1 LLISAS
7 VNPATAVN
15 LSGKEKGVRLIPIRM
30 SLEGMMR
37 NSKLIFSVAAAVAI
51 MGSGAVRAADL
62 PVKARP
68 LPVEPVY
75 DWSGFYVGLN
85 GGFGAQ
91 SSRDDITLMNNFA
104 VLARTAGFQ
113 AQGGFGGGQAGY
125 NWQRGSIVL
134 GVETDIQGSAI
145 NDKFARVIDAAG
157 DNLNAS
163 KNIDYFG
170 TVRGRLGFASNN
182 VLFYGTGGFAYADVR
197 NTLLVTNGGLSANLT
212 DSSTKTGYSAGLG
225 VEYAYDRSWSF
236 KAEYQYIAL
245 GGSTLIAPVVP
256 PNGVVINSNRLSN
269 DFYTLRLGVNYKLN
283 TPVIAKF

>member
-1 LLISAS
+1 
-7 VNPATAVN
+7 
-15 LSGKEKGVRLIPIRM
+15 M
-30 SLEGMMR
+30 Q
-37 NSKLIFSVAAAVAI
+37 NSKLIFSVAAAAVI
-51 MGSGAVRAADL
+51 MGSGAVYAADL

-68 LPVEPVY
+68 LPVEPAF
-75 DWSGFYVGLN
+75 DWSGFYIGLN
-85 GGFGAQ
+85 GGYGAQ
-91 SSRDDITLMNNFA
+91 PSNNDITLMNNFA
-104 VLARTAGFQ
+104 VLARTGGFQ
-113 AQGGFGGGQAGY
+113 ASGGFGGGQAGY
-125 NWQRGSIVL
+125 NWQRGFVVL

-145 NDKFARVIDAAG
+145 NDKFSRVIDAAG

-170 TVRGRLGFASNN
+170 TFRGRFGFASNN

-212 DSSTKTGYSAGLG
+212 DSTTKTGYSAGFG

-245 GGSTLIAPVVP
+245 GSSTLTAAVVP

-269 DFYTLRLGVNYKLN
+269 DFYTLRMGVNYKLN
-283 TPVIAKF
+283 APVIAKF

>member
-1 LLISAS
+1 
-7 VNPATAVN
+7 
-15 LSGKEKGVRLIPIRM
+15 M
-30 SLEGMMR
+30 Q
-37 NSKLIFSVAAAVAI
+37 NSKLIFSVAAAVVI
-51 MGSGAVRAADL
+51 MGSGAVCAADL

-68 LPVEPVY
+68 LPVEPAF

-85 GGFGAQ
+85 GGYGAQ
-91 SSRDDITLMNNFA
+91 PSNDDITLMNNFA
-104 VLARTAGFQ
+104 VLARTGGFQ
-113 AQGGFGGGQAGY
+113 ASGGFGGAQAGY
-125 NWQRGSIVL
+125 NWQRGLVVL

-163 KNIDYFG
+163 KNINYFG
-170 TVRGRLGFASNN
+170 TVRGRFGFASNN
-182 VLFYGTGGFAYADVR
+182 VLFYGTGGFAYGGVQ

-212 DSSTKTGYSAGLG
+212 DSTTKTGYSAGFG

-245 GGSTLIAPVVP
+245 GSSTLSAAVVP
-256 PNGVVINSNRLSN
+256 PNGVVLNSNRLSN
-269 DFYTLRLGVNYKLN
+269 DFYTLRMGVNYKLN

>member
-1 LLISAS
+1 
-7 VNPATAVN
+7 
-15 LSGKEKGVRLIPIRM
+15 
-30 SLEGMMR
+30 MMR

-51 MGSGAVRAADL
+51 MGSGAVCAADL
-62 PVKARP
+62 PVKAQP
-68 LPVEPVY
+68 LPVEPAY
-75 DWSGFYVGLN
+75 DWNGFYVGLN

-104 VLARTAGFQ
+104 VLATTGGFQ
-113 AQGGFGGGQAGY
+113 AQGGFGGAQAGY

-163 KNIDYFG
+163 KNINYFG
-170 TVRGRLGFASNN
+170 TFRGRFGFTSNN
-182 VLFYGTGGFAYADVR
+182 VLFYGTGGFAYAGVQ

-212 DSSTKTGYSAGLG
+212 DSTTKTGYSAGLG

-236 KAEYQYIAL
+236 KAEYQYLAL
-245 GGSTLIAPVVP
+245 GGSTLTAPVVP